1 MARVQSHPSLRLMLV
16 APASVVA
23 ALCVIGAACAESP
36 DGPPGPLTL
45 PDAQLEQIKWT
56 DIDGWAKDD
65 QLAAFNAFQ
74 VSCQLIRKTK
84 QAKDTRPVYLAL
96 ADICQR
102 SANVKPANAKA
113 ARTFFEQ
120 NFRPV
125 RITRLGEAQGFLT
138 GYFEPI
144 VRGSR
149 FPSPEFHVPLYRRPP
164 DLVAVG
170 HKPGLDNFP
179 NKGVQVGRFNE
190 SNELVPYFDRG
201 EIEDGALDGRKL
213 EICWLR
219 DPFEALSISIQ
230 GSARV
235 ILEDGTPLRVNYD
248 SHNGHPYSS
257 IGRVLIER
265 NLVPRE
271 EMSMQRIRDW
281 MAANRDEAP
290 KLRQTNRSYIFFRIT
305 GLSNDG
311 EPVGGQGVPL
321 TPGRSIAVDKPHV
334 YGTPFFI
341 EATLPIDSAKP
352 VTPFR
357 KLMIAQDTGSAI
369 VGPARADLYWGAG
382 DDAGRIAGRLR
393 HPGKFVML
401 LPRELDLIAAGKQM
415 PLPVAKP
422 KIFEDQTGTEEAKKD
437 EEATSAAS
445 AKAEETPKIS
455 EKTSE
460 KAKPEVVRSEPVKTV
475 AKPDVTKP
483 DVTKPDIT
491 GTVATKSN
499 AATKS
504 DAIRTDAGKVNA
516 AKIDAAKT
524 DPTKTDAVTPDIT
537 KSKAKPDVVK
547 TVAKPEVAKPEVAK
561 PEVAKPEVAK
571 SGVAKSE
578 TPKSDVTKS
587 DITGTTATK
596 TDAATKSDA
605 TRTDAGKV
613 NAAKIDAA
621 KTDPSKTE
629 AVKPDTAKSNAV
641 KPATAKSATAAKS
654 EDHGKTAKKPR
665 RQAAPTRPWWQLW

>member
-1 MARVQSHPSLRLMLV
+1 MARVQSYSPPRLMHV

-23 ALCVIGAACAESP
+23 TLCLIGAAFADPLE
-36 DGPPGPLTL
+36 GPPGPLTL
-45 PDAQLEQIKWT
+45 PDAQLEPIKWT
-56 DIDGWAKDD
+56 DIDGWGKDD

-84 QAKDTRPVYLAL
+84 QAKDTRPVYVAL

-102 SANVKPANAKA
+102 SANLKPGNAKA
-113 ARTFFEQ
+113 ARAFFEQ
-120 NFRPV
+120 SFRPV

-190 SNELVPYFDRG
+190 GNELVPYFDRG
-201 EIEDGALDGRKL
+201 EIEEGALDGRKL

-235 ILEDGTPLRVNYD
+235 VLEDGTPLRVNYD

-281 MAANRDEAP
+281 MVANRDEAP

-341 EATLPIDSAKP
+341 DATLPIESAKP

-422 KIFEDQTGTEEAKKD
+422 KIFEDETNTQEAKTG
-437 EEATSAAS
+437 EEGTDAAR
-445 AKAEETPKIS
+445 AKVEETP
-455 EKTSE
+455 KTSE
-460 KAKPEVVRSEPVKTV
+460 KAKPEVVKTEPVKAVAKPDIAKPEVPKSDLTKSDLTKSDLTKPDITGTTATKTDAVRPATAKSKAKPEVVKTEPVKTV
-475 AKPDVTKP
+475 AKPDIAKP
-483 DVTKPDIT
+483 DIPKTDVPKTDVPKTDVPKTDVPKTDVPKTDIT
-491 GTVATKSN
+491 GTTASKTD
-499 AATKS
+499 AATKP
-504 DAIRTDAGKVNA
+504 DATRTDAGKVNTT
-516 AKIDAAKT
+516 KIDAAKT
-524 DPTKTDAVTPDIT
+524 DPTKTDAV
-537 KSKAKPDVVK
+537 
-547 TVAKPEVAKPEVAK
+547 
-561 PEVAKPEVAK
+561 
-571 SGVAKSE
+571 
-578 TPKSDVTKS
+578 
-587 DITGTTATK
+587 
-596 TDAATKSDA
+596 
-605 TRTDAGKV
+605 
-613 NAAKIDAA
+613 
-621 KTDPSKTE
+621 
-629 AVKPDTAKSNAV
+629 KPDTAKSNAA
-641 KPATAKSATAAKS
+641 KPDSARPDSAKSTAAAKS
-654 EDHGKTAKKPR
+654 EDHGKTSKKPR
-665 RQAAPTRPWWQLW
+665 RQAAPTQWWWRPW